1 MHCSCESFHFDFSG
15 RYVADGLQPNGR
27 YRAGATVQIHI
38 LSFFARD
45 GQALVMIESWDDSR
59 GNPL

>member
-1 MHCSCESFHFDFSG
+1 M
-15 RYVADGLQPNGR
+15 
-27 YRAGATVQIHI
+27 AGATVQTHI